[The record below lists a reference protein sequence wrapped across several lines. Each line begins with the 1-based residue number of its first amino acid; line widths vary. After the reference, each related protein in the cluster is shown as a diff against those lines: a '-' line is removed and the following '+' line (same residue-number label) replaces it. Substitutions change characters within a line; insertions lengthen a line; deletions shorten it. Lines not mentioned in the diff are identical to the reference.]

1 MIHNGCGGIPPLAP
15 HVSAWS
21 QISSPQRDGST
32 VSHQLVSRI
41 IRGSSFLPWGGD
53 EKTSPSIIHYVSQM
67 GKGHLCLLS
76 RGETSRSLSRV
87 LRRGTLV
94 LGLGCSGSEG
104 LPPLSP
110 SLLGPPLYTAMNH
123 SGALLTHTFGCLWW
137 EIRQIWS

>member
-1 MIHNGCGGIPPLAP
+1 MRRN
-15 HVSAWS
+15 
-21 QISSPQRDGST
+21 SSFGS
-32 VSHQLVSRI
+32 SRLCLVSDQLPSEG
-41 IRGSSFLPWGGD
+41 RGYRLTPARLTDNQRLVFSSIGGGGD